1 MENHRDYRKYNF
13 HAFISEEDVDKFLN
27 NYRINYKEEDKMHD
41 KLSLLV
47 EYLNREQPIKLDS
60 KLVDVITDEDEV
72 IPFYTIEELIN
83 MNNKEL
89 QEIVTLNNLAPID
102 KFIPLLL
109 NVIRLLAYN
118 YQLSL
123 EDNNLV
129 HSEWFD
135 FYLEN
140 RDNFYLG
147 IYRATGINFPS
158 GSNVFGIM
166 RYLMEQ
172 NIQIKDRNNVNMR
185 KLVKIKSNSSQSN
198 KEEEFISKQYIES
211 GSLNTEVYEDV
222 IEKEEEDEIDVREI
236 SIVKPTNR
244 ERVRI
249 KLNQLRT
256 MIQLLSYED
265 AKQLQNT
272 MESLEKEFSQY
283 VYFNDR
289 EKKNFENSID
299 KYIKEYFEKIYM

>member
-13 HAFISEEDVDKFLN
+13 HAFISEEDVNMLLN
-27 NYRINYKEEDKMHD
+27 NYRINYNEEDKMHD

-47 EYLNREQPIKLDS
+47 EYLNREQPIELDYKLA
-60 KLVDVITDEDEV
+60 DVITDEDEV

-89 QEIVTLNNLAPID
+89 QEIITLNNLAPVD

-109 NVIRLLAYN
+109 NAIRLLAYN

-140 RDNFYLG
+140 RDNFYLS

-166 RYLMEQ
+166 RYLMQQ

-185 KLVKIKSNSSQSN
+185 KLINIESNSSQSN
-198 KEEEFISKQYIES
+198 KEEFIFRQYIES

-236 SIVKPTNR
+236 YIVKPTNR
-244 ERVRI
+244 ERMRI

-256 MIQLLSYED
+256 MIQLLSSED
-265 AKQLQNT
+265 AEQLQNI
-272 MESLEKEFSQY
+272 MELLEKEFSQY

-289 EKKNFENSID
+289 EKKKFENSLD
-299 KYIKEYFEKIYM
+299 KYTKEYFEKIYT